1 MDHEHGHSHPHAGQ
15 GHQHHGA
22 ASHRRLLL
30 TMLLIGGYMVAE
42 VIGGLWTHSLA
53 LLADA
58 AHMLSDM
65 AALGLSLF
73 AIRLARRPRTLRRS
87 YGYYR
92 AEILAALANGAALVA
107 LSIWIFIEAVRRFAQ
122 PAEVLGGTMLW
133 IATGGLVINLA
144 GLWILNAGRQESLN
158 VHGAWLHV
166 LGDTL
171 GSVGTLVAA
180 ALIAAFGWY
189 WADPLAST
197 LIGGLII
204 YSSWA
209 LLKEAVSVLMESTPR
224 GIDPDRVREAIL
236 AVPGIQAVHDL
247 HIWTITSGMHALSA
261 HVEASADATA
271 REMLT
276 AIRGRLH
283 REFGIDH
290 VTIQIEPE
298 GFERMEQAF

>member
-1 MDHEHGHSHPHAGQ
+1 
-15 GHQHHGA
+15 
-22 ASHRRLLL
+22 
-30 TMLLIGGYMVAE
+30 MLLIGGYMVAE

-171 GSVGTLVAA
+171 GSVGTIVAA

>member
-171 GSVGTLVAA
+171 GSVGTIVAA